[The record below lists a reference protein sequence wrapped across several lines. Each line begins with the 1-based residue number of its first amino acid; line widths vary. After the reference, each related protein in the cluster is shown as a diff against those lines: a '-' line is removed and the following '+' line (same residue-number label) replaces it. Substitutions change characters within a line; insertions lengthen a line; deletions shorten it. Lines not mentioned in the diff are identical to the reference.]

1 MTLRR
6 EKCHF
11 GVREV
16 LWFGHVYNKQGE
28 SVDPAKVEIIKDW
41 ARPKNKAAVKSF
53 LQIVQFCQVFMRPG
67 QGRTYSDVTL
77 PLRKLTSKS
86 VRFEWTKQCQAA
98 FQELKE
104 LMMSGK
110 VMAHY
115 DPAKDTRLY
124 VDEGPAGV
132 AGTVAQKYNVEE
144 WTIQFGGQ

>member
-104 LMMSGK
+104 LMMSILFVGYPK
-110 VMAHY
+110 HKFEFCQ
-115 DPAKDTRLY
+115 D
-124 VDEGPAGV
+124 
-132 AGTVAQKYNVEE
+132 
-144 WTIQFGGQ
+144 F

>member
-1 MTLRR
+1 M
-6 EKCHF
+6 
-11 GVREV
+11 
-16 LWFGHVYNKQGE
+16 
-28 SVDPAKVEIIKDW
+28 DPAKVEIIKDW

-115 DPAKDTRLY
+115 DPANYTRLY

-132 AGTVAQKYNVEE
+132 AGTVTQKYNVEE